1 MNTIDTVI
9 LITVGIFFLM
19 GFIRGFIRE
28 MGAFVGF
35 FVSLWIAGQH
45 YGLLVQQIKPSLT
58 AWPLIADPV
67 STLISYFAVF
77 IISQFVIGF
86 FVRILDFMV
95 RRLSPVPFLKTTN
108 RLAGGAVGICE
119 GVLFLGAILYVLT
132 AVPFSQDLTKKLDD
146 SRFSPIVL
154 TTSKLLTPFLPKMDQ
169 FAPAFLPGVKR
180 QGGAAGS
187 QAGSNQYTDALK
199 QLDAL
204 KKMDW
209 SKINE
214 KNMPAEFG
222 EIYKQ
227 FQQYEK
233 QKNQIQKQ

>member
-28 MGAFVGF
+28 IGAFVGF

-45 YGLLVQQIKPSLT
+45 YGLLVPKIKPSLT

-77 IISQFVIGF
+77 LISQFVIGF
-86 FVRILDFMV
+86 LVRILDFMV

-108 RLAGGAVGICE
+108 RLAGGAVGVCE
-119 GVLFLGAILYVLT
+119 GALFLGAILYVLT

-146 SRFSPIVL
+146 SRFTPIIL

-169 FAPAFLPGVKR
+169 FAPAFLPGAK
-180 QGGAAGS
+180 QGGSTGS
-187 QAGSNQYTDALK
+187 QGAGSNQYYGALK

-204 KKMDW
+204 KKIDW
-209 SKINE
+209 SKVNE
-214 KNMPAEFG
+214 KNMPVELG

-233 QKNQIQKQ
+233 SKKQAQ